1 MELLVVFC
9 TFPDVENARE
19 IGTALVESQ
28 LAACVNL
35 LPGVESIYSWKGTV
49 ERGSEVLALFKTTR
63 EAWPEFETRLKE
75 LHPYEV
81 PEIVAIKP
89 ELVSAAYARWVDEA
103 VVEQERE
110 FAKARREAPL

>member
-9 TFPDVENARE
+9 TFPDVEKARE

-35 LPGVESIYSWKGTV
+35 LPSVESIYRWQGAI
-49 ERGSEVLALFKTTR
+49 EQGNEVLAIFKTTSLAF
-63 EAWPEFETRLKE
+63 EAFSSRLRS

-81 PEIVAIKP
+81 PEIVAIQP
-89 ELVSAAYARWVDEA
+89 QEVSSGYAKWVGEEVA
-103 VVEQERE
+103 VG
-110 FAKARREAPL
+110 